1 MDKAKD
7 FAGDL
12 AELKASIDVTDVL
25 TALKESRTASP
36 AKASTAANLK
46 TEAPARPQRPTT
58 TKTVA
63 ELPRRASPKPLP
75 TAAQSFINVTTK
87 LTPETKAKLRQAAL
101 LQAAHGRDPATEYG
115 IVNQAVEDWL
125 KRHGYSRR
133 CKGEEQA
140 HGEPTADPTEASE
153 EA

>member
-25 TALKESRTASP
+25 TALKESRTASGDKPP
-36 AKASTAANLK
+36 AASNPK
-46 TEAPARPQRPTT
+46 TEGAARPPRATT
-58 TKTVA
+58 PKAVA
-63 ELPRRASPKPLP
+63 ELPRKAPPKVVP
-75 TAAQSFINVTTK
+75 AATQTFKNVTTK
-87 LTPETKAKLRQAAL
+87 LTPETKEKLRQAAH
-101 LQAAHGRDPATEYG
+101 LQHAYGREPRTEYG

-140 HGEPTADPTEASE
+140 HGEPTADPMEASE